1 MCGDNMKTNTE
12 KEMFEE
18 IKKILDG
25 EEGESKE
32 DIEIKLALYVYIK
45 LAKLKSCD
53 ERIYFGNKQE
63 IARCIRESRR
73 DSVEIDRAIRKRKLT
88 CISLSHLYKKTLNS
102 IGIKCDVVQEDLIDA
117 HLNNVITLKNGKK
130 ITADLQQDLYRIQA
144 RMKPLF
150 FGENEISKDKL
161 TQMLI
166 DIGYVDRKEDFR
178 NHTLWKVK
186 KRVEGLDLDEAL
198 KEMLESKETYEGM
211 ESVEASEAYKYYNA
225 VRIQILG
232 NERTYQFPCFLKDE
246 EGRKIG
252 YTFCIY
258 ADTGDYRKVMP
269 YLYSKKRG
277 RMIPTSLELLE
288 EMEDEGLQ
296 LGKNKSSKKVRKLK
310 KYMKQFEKNVQEER

>member
-12 KEMFEE
+12 KEMVEE
-18 IKKILDG
+18 IKRILDG

-102 IGIKCDVVQEDLIDA
+102 IGIKCDVVQEDLRDA

-144 RMKPLF
+144 KMKPLF

-166 DIGYVDRKEDFR
+166 DIGYVDSKEDFR

>member
-1 MCGDNMKTNTE
+1 MTE
-12 KEMFEE
+12 IEKKLYEE
-18 IKKILDG
+18 VENILNG

-63 IARCIRESRR
+63 IARCIRESKR
-73 DSVEIDRAIRKRKLT
+73 DSVEIDRAVRKRKLT
-88 CISLSHLYKKTLNS
+88 CISLSHLYKKILNS
-102 IGIKCDVVQEDLIDA
+102 IGIKCDVVQEDLRDA
-117 HLNNVITLKNGKK
+117 HLNNLITLKSGKK

-144 RMKPLF
+144 KMKPVF

-166 DIGYVDRKEDFR
+166 DIGYVDSKEDFR
-178 NHTLWKVK
+178 NNKLGKVK
-186 KRVEGLDLDEAL
+186 KKVKDLSLDEAL

-211 ESVEASEAYKYYNA
+211 EFMEAAEAYKYYNA
-225 VRIQILG
+225 VRVLVLESEKIYQI
-232 NERTYQFPCFLKDE
+232 PCFLKDE
-246 EGRKIG
+246 NGKKIG

-258 ADTGDYRKVMP
+258 ADTGDYKKVMP

-277 RMIPTSLELLE
+277 KMIPTSLELLAE
-288 EMEDEGLQ
+288 LENEGLQ
-296 LGKNKSSKKVRKLK
+296 LGKDKSSKKVRRLK
-310 KYMKQFEKNVQEER
+310 KYMKELEKEREKNYIEEER